1 MITSIA
7 THLDPTNHHEGVPDS
22 RLIEALGIVPS
33 FVAYAAVEHTEAT
46 ARAILDAMAEAYGF
60 YMGDME
66 GGTVDAEGVYQYP
79 DDPPLYPLVRWKLD
93 DDVTVYMYQFAIVA
107 VQDKDNTIITRMD

>member
-1 MITSIA
+1 MIQSIA
-7 THLDPTNHHEGVPDS
+7 VKVDPTGQYKNVARH
-22 RLIEALGIVPS
+22 RLVDALGIVPS
-33 FVAYAAVEHTEAT
+33 FVSYAAVEATEPT
-46 ARAILDAMAEAYGF
+46 ARAVLDAMAEAYGF

-107 VQDKDNTIITRMD
+107 VQDKDTTIITRMD

>member
-7 THLDPTNHHEGVPDS
+7 AKVDPTSHFKGVPQS
-22 RLIEALGIVPS
+22 RLVEALGIVPS
-33 FVAYAAVEHTEAT
+33 FVAYAAVEAPEVT
-46 ARAILDAMAEAYGF
+46 ARAVLDAMAEAYGF

-93 DDVTVYMYQFAIVA
+93 DVTVYMYQYAIVA
-107 VQDKDNTIITRMD
+107 VQDKDTTIVTRMD

>member
-1 MITSIA
+1 MIQTIA
-7 THLDPTNHHEGVPDS
+7 VKVDPTSHFKGVPQS
-22 RLIEALGIVPS
+22 RLVEALGIVPS
-33 FVAYAAVEHTEAT
+33 FVAYAAVEAPEAT
-46 ARAILDAMAEAYGF
+46 ARAVLDAMAEVYGF

-66 GGTVDAEGVYQYP
+66 GGSVDAEGVYSYP

-107 VQDKDNTIITRMD
+107 VKDGNETIIARLD